1 MHKDFKEVLVSE
13 EQIYQRCIELGDEI
27 TRYYTERGS
36 IPLLVSVLKGSS
48 FFLTELSKRINM
60 DIEVDF
66 MCMESYHGTESTGDV
81 HIVMD
86 LDRSIQD
93 CDILLIEDIVDTG
106 KTLRKVKGILN
117 NKGAR
122 DVKVASLLDK
132 PSRRVVDETADFI
145 GFVIPDKFV
154 VGFGLDFNQKYRNLP
169 YIGVLK
175 EELYK

>member
-1 MHKDFKEVLVSE
+1 MHKDFKEILVSE
-13 EQIYQRCIELGDEI
+13 EQINQRCLEMGKEI
-27 TRYYTERGS
+27 TEYYTKKGS

-48 FFLTELSKRINM
+48 FFLTELSKRIDL

-106 KTLRKVKGILN
+106 KTLMKVKGILN

-122 DVKVASLLDK
+122 EVKVASLLDK
-132 PSRRVVDETADFI
+132 PSRRKVEVNADFV

-175 EELYK
+175 EELYQ

>member
-1 MHKDFKEVLVSE
+1 MHEDFIEILVSE
-13 EQIYQRCIELGDEI
+13 EQITKRCIEMGEDI

-48 FFLTELSKRINM
+48 FFLAELSKRIKL
-60 DIEVDF
+60 DVEVDF

-86 LDRSIQD
+86 LDRSIQN

-106 KTLRKVKGILN
+106 KTLKKVKGILS

-122 DVKVASLLDK
+122 DVKTASLLDK
-132 PSRRVVDETADFI
+132 PSRRLVDENADFV

-154 VGFGLDFNQKYRNLP
+154 VGFGLDYNQKYRNLP

-175 EELYK
+175 KEIYK

>member
-1 MHKDFKEVLVSE
+1 MHKDFKEILVSE
-13 EQIYQRCIELGDEI
+13 EQINQRCLEMGKEI
-27 TRYYTERGS
+27 TEYYTKKGS

-48 FFLTELSKRINM
+48 FFLTELSKRIDL

-93 CDILLIEDIVDTG
+93 CEILLIEDIVDTG
-106 KTLRKVKGILN
+106 KTLMKVKGILN

-122 DVKVASLLDK
+122 EVKVASLLDK
-132 PSRRVVDETADFI
+132 PSRRKVEVNADFV

-175 EELYK
+175 EELYQ

>member
-1 MHKDFKEVLVSE
+1 
-13 EQIYQRCIELGDEI
+13 
-27 TRYYTERGS
+27 
-36 IPLLVSVLKGSS
+36 
-48 FFLTELSKRINM
+48 M

-106 KTLRKVKGILN
+106 KTLMKVKGILN

-122 DVKVASLLDK
+122 EVKVASLLDK
-132 PSRRVVDETADFI
+132 PSRRKVEVNADFV

-175 EELYK
+175 EELYQ

>member
-1 MHKDFKEVLVSE
+1 MHKDFKEILVSE
-13 EQIYQRCIELGDEI
+13 EQINQRCLEMGKEI
-27 TRYYTERGS
+27 TEYYTKKGN

-48 FFLTELSKRINM
+48 FFLTELSKRIDL

-106 KTLRKVKGILN
+106 KTLMKVKGILN

-122 DVKVASLLDK
+122 EVKVASLLDK
-132 PSRRVVDETADFI
+132 PSRRKVEVNADFV

-175 EELYK
+175 EELYQ

>member
-1 MHKDFKEVLVSE
+1 MHKDFKEILVSE
-13 EQIYQRCIELGDEI
+13 EQINQRCLEMGKEI
-27 TRYYTERGS
+27 TEYYTKKGS

-48 FFLTELSKRINM
+48 FFLTELSKRIDL

-106 KTLRKVKGILN
+106 KTLMKVKGILN
-117 NKGAR
+117 
-122 DVKVASLLDK
+122 KVE
-132 PSRRVVDETADFI
+132 VNADFV

-175 EELYK
+175 EELYQ